1 MIRKL
6 LLLLLP
12 VLALVGGI
20 ALGDMLRPQAAADVA
35 AAEDGVVDA
44 AVQETG
50 PDPAWFAFPS
60 QFFVPLMRGG
70 DMQGVMILTLSLE
83 VPAGDLAAYEQ
94 QEHRLRDALLRQ
106 LMAHANSG
114 GFQGNFTAED
124 NLRRLRENLL
134 RAVQGVTNLPIDGVL
149 IQDIVRQ
156 AS

>member
-12 VLALVGGI
+12 VLALVGGV
-20 ALGDMLRPQAAADVA
+20 ALGDMLRPHAADAAAADNGAEDVA
-35 AAEDGVVDA
+35 A
-44 AVQETG
+44 QEAG

-70 DMQGVMILTLSLE
+70 DMQGVMILSLSLE
-83 VPAGDLAAYEQ
+83 VQAGDLAAYEQ

-106 LMAHANSG
+106 LMAHANTG
-114 GFQGNFTAED
+114 GFLGNFTAED

-134 RAVQGVTNLPIDGVL
+134 RAVQGVTDLPVEGVL
-149 IQDIVRQ
+149 IQDIVKQ